1 MSPTGSG
8 ATVSTSADTNAS
20 GGIVEFLNSTAAG
33 QSMTLTTP
41 TTVAGTY
48 QVQLTYKS
56 NTTRGQHTVKVDGV
70 QVGGTVDQYATT
82 SSYLTVTLGN
92 ATLAAG
98 THTIVMTVTGKNAA
112 SSNFILTADKFT
124 FVGQ

>member
-8 ATVSTSADTNAS
+8 ATVSTSVDTNAS
-20 GGIVEFLNSTAAG
+20 GGVLEFLNSTAAG
-33 QSMTLTTP
+33 QSMTMTTP

-48 QVQLTYKS
+48 QVQLRYKT
-56 NTTRGQHTVKVDGV
+56 NTSRGQCSVKIDGT
-70 QVGGTVDQYATT
+70 QVGGTLDEYATT
-82 SSYLTVTLGN
+82 SAYTTATLGN
-92 ATLAAG
+92 AALTAG